1 MQALNRV
8 QLIGVLPRNPEMR
21 YMPSGTAVTTFTVL
35 TYRGWT
41 DDANSAQE
49 SPEYTNVVTW
59 SKLAEICNQLL
70 VAGSKVFVEGRL
82 QTRSWEDQEGIKHY
96 RTELVADDMVL
107 MGGRAGSAPSVP
119 TEGEIKLP
127 STECLNRVQIIGNVA
142 REPEL
147 RFLPSGTAVTTF
159 VVATNRVW
167 TNSEGQRQESTEF
180 HNIVC
185 WNGLAES
192 SSKDIKKSQKVF
204 VEGRLQNRSWQ
215 GEDGVK
221 RHKTE
226 TVGAYIIGSTVRD
239 EMQSQS
245 PSVPTAAPLSSAA
258 AMENIAPAPT
268 QASSNVVYGSVDELL
283 AHDAAFSGSK
293 VNTDA
298 SSQTDA
304 NSTSSKND
312 DEIPF

>member
-35 TYRGWT
+35 TYRGWA
-41 DDANSAQE
+41 DDSGIEQE
-49 SPEYTNVVTW
+49 SPEYTNIVTW

-82 QTRSWEDQEGIKHY
+82 QTRSWEDQEGVKHY
-96 RTELVADDMVL
+96 KTELVADDMVL
-107 MGGRAGSAPSVP
+107 LGGRAGSGNVP
-119 TEGEIKLP
+119 AESDIKIGAK
-127 STECLNRVQIIGNVA
+127 ECLNRVQIIGNVA

-167 TNSEGQRQESTEF
+167 TNSEGTRQESTEF

-185 WNGLAES
+185 WNSMAES
-192 SSKDIKKSQKVF
+192 VSKDVKKSQKVF

-215 GEDGVK
+215 GDDGVK
-221 RHKTE
+221 RYKTE
-226 TVGAYIIGSTVRD
+226 TVGSLIVGSTVRD
-239 EMQSQS
+239 EMSHGSEASLPGAGPADMPYVS
-245 PSVPTAAPLSSAA
+245 PADYGAETINSGNPVADAANNNNSSSGDSSAA
-258 AMENIAPAPT
+258 TDN
-268 QASSNVVYGSVDELL
+268 SN
-283 AHDAAFSGSK
+283 K
-293 VNTDA
+293 
-298 SSQTDA
+298 
-304 NSTSSKND
+304 D